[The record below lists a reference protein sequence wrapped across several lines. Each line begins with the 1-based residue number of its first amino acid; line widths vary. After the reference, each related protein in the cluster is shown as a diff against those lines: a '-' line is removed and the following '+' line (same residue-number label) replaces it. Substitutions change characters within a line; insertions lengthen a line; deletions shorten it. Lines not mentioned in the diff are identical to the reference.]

1 MPQDQS
7 SGKNSDFLPQ
17 SRSIALISLGSN
29 AKTRKRDATELILSS
44 VESLKRSVGVI
55 RGLSRIY
62 RSPAF
67 PPGSGPE
74 FRNAVAVVETDLT
87 APPLLAALHDV
98 EAAFG
103 RTRTQRWGPRTL
115 DLDLLALG
123 AQVLPDAATQ
133 QAWVDLPLAAQMKAM
148 PDQLLLPHPRM
159 QDRAFVLVPLAEAL
173 AQAGVQWS
181 HPVSGASVA
190 AMLNA
195 LAPER
200 ITETQPLQ

>member
-1 MPQDQS
+1 MPQDQTS
-7 SGKNSDFLPQ
+7 SKESDFLPQ
-17 SRSIALISLGSN
+17 IRSIALISLGSN
-29 AKTRKRDATELILSS
+29 VKTHNHDATEVILSS
-44 VESLKRSVGVI
+44 VESLKHSVGVL

-74 FRNAVAVVETDLT
+74 FRNAVAVVETDL
-87 APPLLAALHDV
+87 AAAPLLAALHDI
-98 EAAFG
+98 EAAHD

-115 DLDLLALG
+115 DLDLVALG

-133 QAWVDLPLAAQMKAM
+133 QAWVDLPLAAQMQAT
-148 PDQLLLPHPRM
+148 PDRLLLPHPRM

-173 AQAGVQWS
+173 ARAGVQWS

-195 LAPER
+195 LEPER
-200 ITETQPLQ
+200 ITETQPL